1 MFKKMKLSTKIAGL
15 AAILML
21 LGFIVAFVGYNG
33 LSGVV
38 DRVGKADDM
47 NRVVKYNLELRR
59 QEKNFMIHKN
69 HTYVDKVK
77 DLIKNIKTQLEDTKG
92 KFKKARHREMIDN
105 ALAVTKKYAQS
116 FDAYVKAF
124 DEKLNAYKAMESAA
138 RAAQADCDEI
148 KAEHKKLVEE
158 EFENQ
163 VKGEALKERIL
174 KLKMANNLAQMM
186 GIIMAREKN
195 YIIRG
200 DKKYA
205 DLTHDEISHA
215 LKLVTGAKSHFQSA
229 KSIALLD
236 KVLVHIKQYNKA
248 FDRYVADSDKQTL
261 VTKEMVQ
268 RAREVLAIGE
278 KLRNEQ
284 KGLMQEKMSSAKTM
298 LIACV
303 IATFIIAILLSL
315 LIINGINKALNRIIE
330 GLTEGSEQVAS
341 ASGQVSSAS
350 QSLAEGASEQAA
362 SVEETSSSLEEISS
376 MTKQNAENAGLAD
389 SLMKEANQVVGQANE
404 SMGELTE
411 SMQDISKA
419 NEDTYK
425 IIKNIDEI
433 AFQTNLLALNAAV
446 EAARAGEAGAG
457 FAVVA
462 NEVKNLAMRSAEAA
476 KNTAVM
482 IEGAV
487 DKTKAGSGI
496 VAKTDEAFKKV
507 AESAKKVGE
516 LLSEISAASNEQA
529 QGIEQVNIAVNE
541 VDRVTQQN
549 AANAEESASASEE
562 MNAQAEQMKNM
573 VGDLMAMV
581 GGSSGITGV
590 SRPSSLMQSSK
601 PAIQKNFTSPA
612 KSLNNNMRKG
622 KKPEEIIPMDD
633 DFQEFKG

>member
-1 MFKKMKLSTKIAGL
+1 MFKKMTLSTKIAGL
-15 AAILML
+15 STILIL
-21 LGFIVAFVGYNG
+21 LGSIVAFVGYNG

-38 DRVGKADDM
+38 DRVGKADDI

-59 QEKNFMIHKN
+59 QEKNFIIRKDHI
-69 HTYVDKVK
+69 YIDKIN

-92 KFKKARHREMIDN
+92 RFKNAQHREMIDK
-105 ALAVTKKYAQS
+105 ALAAINKYDQS
-116 FDAYVKAF
+116 FEAYVKAF
-124 DEKLNAYKAMESAA
+124 DDKINADKALVTAA
-138 RAAQADCDEI
+138 RAAQADSDNI
-148 KAEHKKLVEE
+148 KAEQEKLVEE
-158 EFENQ
+158 DLENQ

-174 KLKMANNLAQMM
+174 KLEMANHLTQMI
-186 GIIMAREKN
+186 GIIRAQEKN
-195 YIIRG
+195 FIIRG

-205 DLTHDEISHA
+205 DLTHNEISQA

-229 KSIALLD
+229 KNIAFLD
-236 KVLVHIKQYNKA
+236 KVFVHIEQYSKA
-248 FDRYVADSDKQTL
+248 FDKFVANSDKQKL

-278 KLRNEQ
+278 KLRKEQ
-284 KGLMQEKMSSAKTM
+284 QELMHEKMSSATTM
-298 LIACV
+298 LIAGV
-303 IATFIIAILLSL
+303 IAGLILGILLSL

-376 MTKQNAENAGLAD
+376 MTKQNAENAGQAD
-389 SLMKEANQVVGQANE
+389 SLMKEAKQVVGQANE
-404 SMGELTE
+404 SMVELTE
-411 SMQDISKA
+411 SMRDISKA
-419 NEDTYK
+419 NEDTYN

-462 NEVKNLAMRSAEAA
+462 DEVKNLAMRSAEAA

-482 IEGAV
+482 IEGTV
-487 DKTKAGSGI
+487 NKTKAGSGI
-496 VAKTDEAFKKV
+496 VSKTDTAFKKV
-507 AESAKKVGE
+507 AESANKVGE

-562 MNAQAEQMKNM
+562 MNAQAEQMKIM
-573 VGDLMAMV
+573 VGDLMAIV
-581 GGSSGITGV
+581 GGSKGTMGA
-590 SRPSSLMQSSK
+590 SRPSSLIKASK
-601 PAIQKNFTSPA
+601 PAIRKNFD
-612 KSLNNNMRKG
+612 LCG
-622 KKPEEIIPMDD
+622 
-633 DFQEFKG
+633 